1 MDGLVAVNSVSVPR
15 GLLQDAKPRHG
26 VLLAAWDSAAQLGR
40 VTCLGVLRRVSQD
53 FASALIDWKAVDISL
68 RPNVAGRRWW
78 TQAKPYFAFAKDVAV
93 RYALDDLFAEQFPEY
108 VDLDFGSAPRLESQ
122 APRPSAS
129 PTGGYV
135 YVIRS
140 PHGFKIGKTVN
151 LKQRTRLFEVKL
163 PFENSLEHYA
173 WLDDYTHAE
182 RTFHV
187 RFHDKRLEGE
197 RFDLSAS
204 DLAEIKRH
212 GRPVNLESLQ

>member
-1 MDGLVAVNSVSVPR
+1 M
-15 GLLQDAKPRHG
+15 
-26 VLLAAWDSAAQLGR
+26 
-40 VTCLGVLRRVSQD
+40 
-53 FASALIDWKAVDISL
+53 
-68 RPNVAGRRWW
+68 AGRRWW